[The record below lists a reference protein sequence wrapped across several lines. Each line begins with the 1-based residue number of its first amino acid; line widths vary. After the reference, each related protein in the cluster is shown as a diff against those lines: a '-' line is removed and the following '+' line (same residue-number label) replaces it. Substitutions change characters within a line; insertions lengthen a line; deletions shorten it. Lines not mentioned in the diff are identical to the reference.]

1 MQKVGAG
8 MHFDSILRWGRSAGL
23 ALLVVAMPG
32 CMTAKM
38 DENRL
43 LPTAIAKGE
52 GLVILAKP
60 VADGLGSEDE
70 FLDCVGK
77 ELASGA
83 NPIRVEDNNRFID
96 TLYPWF
102 EPSTAPTRPD
112 SLGALLAHQ
121 RVADRIAAQGI
132 RYLVWVGGNTQQ
144 TDSGGSIACAIGP
157 GGGGC
162 LGFGW
167 WEKQSDYQATVWD
180 LQSRKSTGSV
190 SANVNGTSAMI
201 GVVLPIPLIARV
213 QSAACDRLSSQLRSF
228 LQGDGTPAPGGSA
241 P

>member
-1 MQKVGAG
+1 
-8 MHFDSILRWGRSAGL
+8 MHFDSIHRWGRGAAL
-23 ALLVVAMPG
+23 ALLVAALPG

-70 FLDCVGK
+70 FLDCVSK
-77 ELASGA
+77 QLASGA

-96 TLYPWF
+96 SLYPWF
-102 EPSTAPTRPD
+102 ESSTAPTRPD
-112 SLGALLAHQ
+112 NLGTLLAHP
-121 RVADRIAAQGI
+121 RVAERIAAQGV
-132 RYLVWVGGNTQQ
+132 RYLVWVDGNTQK
-144 TDSGGSIACAIGP
+144 TDSGGSIACAVGP

-180 LQSRKSTGSV
+180 LQNRKSTGSV

-213 QSAACDRLSSQLRSF
+213 QSAACDRLAGQLRTF
-228 LQGDGTPAPGGSA
+228 LQGDGTAMPSGGAP
-241 P
+241 